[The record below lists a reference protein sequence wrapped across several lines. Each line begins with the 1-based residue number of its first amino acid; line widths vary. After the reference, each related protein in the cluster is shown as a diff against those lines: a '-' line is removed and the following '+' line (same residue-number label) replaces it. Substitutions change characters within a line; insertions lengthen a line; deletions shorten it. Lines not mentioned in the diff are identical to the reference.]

1 MRCHRPA
8 RLAQQETSQPVVL
21 LQRLHLLEHG
31 LARRRVDAVDDDV
44 ADLPT
49 RMAADD
55 RDRASR
61 QRRVASATNFATR
74 VASDP
79 LRIPGGMSPVRR
91 PPAAM
96 ASSTRVSLGLSW
108 SRFGPA
114 VPFVPTA
121 DSVWQKPHSPTKS
134 SEANWFAVIRFTGFF
149 AFGLGFGLGFT
160 VFFTGVAAFFGAAG
174 AILAAMRGGALW
186 CGPGVQPLSSSAVKH
201 AHRTAIA
208 IATIVARWD
217 PRPSATG
224 GNSTGAGGGGGGGAT
239 ATAGFGFDRGLGF
252 ALAISDCPSS

>member
-1 MRCHRPA
+1 VRRDRPA
-8 RLAQQETSQPVVL
+8 RLAQQEPSQPVVP
-21 LQRLHLLEHG
+21 LQRLHLLENG

-44 ADLPT
+44 ADLPA

-55 RDRASR
+55 RDGASR

-74 VASDP
+74 VASAP
-79 LRIPGGMSPVRR
+79 LKIPGGMSPVRR

-96 ASSTRVSLGLSW
+96 ALSTRISVGLSW

-121 DSVWQKPHSPTKS
+121 DSVWQKPHSPTNS
-134 SEANWFAVIRFTGFF
+134 SEANWFAVMRFAGFF
-149 AFGLGFGLGFT
+149 AFGLAGFGFT
-160 VFFTGVAAFFGAAG
+160 VFFTGDADLFGAAG
-174 AILAAMRGGALW
+174 AILAAMRGGELW
-186 CGPGVQPLSSSAVKH
+186 CGPGVQPLRSSAEKH

-208 IATIVARWD
+208 IATIVARRD

-224 GNSTGAGGGGGGGAT
+224 GTSTGAGGTGGGA
-239 ATAGFGFDRGLGF
+239 ATGAAGFGFVRGSGF
-252 ALAISDCPSS
+252 ALAISGCPSS